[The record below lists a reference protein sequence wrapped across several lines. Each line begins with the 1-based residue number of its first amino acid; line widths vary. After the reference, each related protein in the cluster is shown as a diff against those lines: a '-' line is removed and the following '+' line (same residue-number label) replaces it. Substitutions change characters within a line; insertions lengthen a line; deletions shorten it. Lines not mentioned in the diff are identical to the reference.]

1 MRFPVWM
8 QALGVLLLAA
18 VLVLSITQVV
28 DNWSDWVVLG
38 VIVVTVIA
46 VAFTVYNRQYPT
58 KRRSFTRDSKSDW

>member
-1 MRFPVWM
+1 MRFPLWM
-8 QALGVLLLAA
+8 QALGVVLIAA

-38 VIVVTVIA
+38 VIVATTIA

-58 KRRSFTRDSKSDW
+58 KRRSFTRDSDSNW

>member
-1 MRFPVWM
+1 MRFPLWM

-58 KRRSFTRDSKSDW
+58 KRRSITRDSKSNW